1 MAKKAPKAKEPIRI
15 RFKRL
20 SNGNQS
26 IYLDTYRNG
35 QRDYEFLKLYL
46 IPERTDLDRERNA
59 QTLTA
64 ANAIKAQRIIELTNS
79 EAGVK
84 NLHRSKML
92 LFDYMDK
99 CIKEAPK
106 AHKGN
111 SYSTLLKNTKHQLG
125 LHLGAKAETLQ
136 MKDVTPDLCR
146 DFITY
151 LKGAKTTTGK
161 PLSKVSVYHY
171 TRCFNGVLKEAVTD
185 EVISTNPMDKLKKN
199 EMSKRPD
206 VKKTFLTANEVATLI
221 QTDYTKGNIK
231 QAFLFACFTGL
242 RISDIE
248 ALTWGNLKGSGD
260 NMKLEITMKKTDE
273 PLEMRLSSHAIM
285 FLPNRGNAKQTDN
298 VFTLPL
304 NANLNRHLSKW
315 AELAGIEKH
324 MTFHTARHTFAT
336 MGYTA
341 GTDLY
346 TISKLL
352 GHKSVTTTTVY
363 AEVIDKKKDE
373 AITTLDNSFSNL
385 QNQ

>member
-15 RFKRL
+15 RFKKL

-84 NLHRSKML
+84 NLHRGKML
-92 LFDYMDK
+92 LFAYMDK
-99 CIKEAPK
+99 SIKEAPTV
-106 AHKGN
+106 HKGN
-111 SYSTLLKNTKHQLG
+111 GYATMLRNTKYQLG
-125 LHLGAKAETLQ
+125 LYLGSKAETLQ
-136 MKDVTPDLCR
+136 MKDISPDLCR
-146 DFITY
+146 GFISY
-151 LKGAKTTTGK
+151 LKGAKVTTGR
-161 PLSKVSVYHY
+161 PLSKVTIYHY
-171 TRCFNGVLKEAVTD
+171 TRFFNGILKEAVAD
-185 EVISTNPMDKLKKN
+185 EIIPSNPMEKLKKN
-199 EMSKRPD
+199 ELSKRPD
-206 VKKTFLTANEVATLI
+206 VKKTYLSADEVATLI
-221 QTDYTKGNIK
+221 ETDYPKDDIK
-231 QAFLFACFTGL
+231 RAFLFACFTGL

-248 ALTWGNLKGSGD
+248 ALTWGNLKGSG
-260 NMKLEITMKKTDE
+260 NSMKLEIVMKKTDE
-273 PLEMRLSSHAIM
+273 PLDMRLSSHALL
-285 FLPNRGNAKQTDN
+285 FLPDRGNAKQTDQ

-304 NANLNRHLSKW
+304 NPSINRHLARW

-373 AITTLDNSFSNL
+373 AITTLDDSFSDTL
-385 QNQ
+385 NQ

>member
-15 RFKRL
+15 RFKKL

-84 NLHRSKML
+84 NLHRGKML
-92 LFDYMDK
+92 LVDYMEK
-99 CIKEAPK
+99 CIKEAPQT
-106 AHKGN
+106 HKGN
-111 SYSTLLKNTKHQLG
+111 GYASMLNCTLYQIKLY
-125 LHLGAKAETLQ
+125 LGAKAETLQ

-146 DFITY
+146 GFITY
-151 LKGAKTTTGK
+151 LNGAKTTTGK
-161 PLSKVSVYHY
+161 PLSKVTIYHY
-171 TRCFNGVLKEAVTD
+171 TCFFNGILKEAVTD
-185 EVISTNPMDKLKKN
+185 EIIPSNPMDKLKKS
-199 EMSKRPD
+199 ELSKRPD

-221 QTDYTKGNIK
+221 ETEYPKDGIK
-231 QAFLFACFTGL
+231 RAFLFACFTGL
-242 RISDIE
+242 RISDVE
-248 ALTWGNLKGSGD
+248 ALTWGNLKGGGNS
-260 NMKLEITMKKTDE
+260 MKLEIIMKKTDE
-273 PLEMRLSSHAIM
+273 PLEMRLSSHALL
-285 FLPNRGNAKQTDN
+285 FLPDRGNAKPTDK

-304 NANLNRHLSKW
+304 NPSINRHLARW

-373 AITTLDNSFSNL
+373 AITTLDDSFTHTLNP
-385 QNQ
+385 

>member
-1 MAKKAPKAKEPIRI
+1 MAKKAPKAKEPIRM

-84 NLHRSKML
+84 NLHRGKIL
-92 LFDYMDK
+92 LFAYIEK

-106 AHKGN
+106 THKGN
-111 SYSTLLKNTKHQLG
+111 SYETNLKNTKHQLS
-125 LHLGAKAETLQ
+125 LYLGAKADSLQ
-136 MKDVTPDLCR
+136 MKDVTPDFCR
-146 DFITY
+146 GFIAY
-151 LKGAKTTTGK
+151 LKGAKLTTGK
-161 PLSKVSVYHY
+161 PLSKVTIYHY
-171 TRCFNGVLKEAVTD
+171 TRFFNGILKEAVAD
-185 EVISTNPMDKLKKN
+185 EVIPSNPMDKLKKN
-199 EMSKRPD
+199 ELSKRPD
-206 VKKTFLTANEVATLI
+206 VKKTFLTANEVAALI
-221 QTDYTKGNIK
+221 ETDYPKEGIK
-231 QAFLFACFTGL
+231 RAFLFACFTGL

-248 ALTWGNLKGSGD
+248 ALTWGNLKGSG
-260 NMKLEITMKKTDE
+260 NSMKLEIVMKKTDE
-273 PLEMRLSSHAIM
+273 PLDMRLSSHALL
-285 FLPNRGNAKQTDN
+285 FLPDRGNAKQTDQ

-304 NANLNRHLSKW
+304 NPSINRHLARW

-373 AITTLDNSFSNL
+373 AIKTLDDNFNTAL
-385 QNQ
+385 NQ